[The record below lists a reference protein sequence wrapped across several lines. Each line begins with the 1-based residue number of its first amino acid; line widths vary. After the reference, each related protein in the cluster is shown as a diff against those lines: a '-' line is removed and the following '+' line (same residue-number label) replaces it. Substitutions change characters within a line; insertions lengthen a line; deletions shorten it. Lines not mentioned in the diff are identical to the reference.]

1 MIRNAPDMK
10 VRLSADLRQ
19 KVETAAR
26 DNNRTMNAEI
36 FARLEQSFR
45 EGRTVNPLQSPDL
58 EKRLDRLERFMTD
71 VILDERM
78 DRMEGRL
85 SKLEKRVK

>member
-45 EGRTVNPLQSPDL
+45 EGRAVNPLQSPDL
-58 EKRLDRLERFMTD
+58 ETRLDRLERFMVD
-71 VILDERM
+71 VTLDNRI
-78 DRMEGRL
+78 DRMEARL
-85 SKLEKRVK
+85 SRLEKRFK